1 MSERL
6 VKRVN
11 VVGRGSLSVI
21 IPKRWAEVLGL
32 RPGDRVSM
40 VFDGSKVVI
49 TPYGGEGAAE
59 DVNIMVEVDREEVAL
74 RKLVAS
80 YFEGVTR
87 VRVRSG
93 YEELVKL
100 SERLREVV
108 PSFLLMGNPQSTVH
122 EVVFT
127 DVEARL
133 PELLRN
139 FEPVVYRA
147 LEEIEEVGYPGPM
160 YREFMRKYLH
170 LLRVIKSSA
179 AQGSLDTYEAVDL
192 ALALEY
198 VKELI
203 DSVARLGRARVEVDE
218 ALGQVLES
226 ARALIGAI
234 LAEDVESATAVAD
247 KVLRALD
254 GIHCSTEACSS
265 LKYLATRMSEIVLG
279 RCIRSKACRC
289 KYFFPKV

>member
-21 IPKRWAEVLGL
+21 LPKRWTEALGL
-32 RPGDRVSM
+32 KPGDRVSM
-40 VFDGSKVVI
+40 VFDGSRVVL

-59 DVNIMVEVDREEVAL
+59 EVNIMVEVDSEEVAL

-87 VRVRSG
+87 VKVRSG
-93 YEELVKL
+93 YEEVVKL
-100 SERLREVV
+100 SERLRDVV
-108 PSFLLMGNPQSTVH
+108 PGFLLMGNPQSTVH

-127 DVEARL
+127 DVEASL
-133 PELLRN
+133 PELLKS

-147 LEEIEEVGYPGPM
+147 LEEVEEVGGPGPM

-170 LLRVIKSSA
+170 LLRAIKYGA

-198 VKELI
+198 IRELV
-203 DSVARLGRARVEVDE
+203 DSIARLGRGVIEVDTT
-218 ALGQVLES
+218 LGQVLDS
-226 ARALIGAI
+226 ARALVGAV
-234 LAEDVESATAVAD
+234 LAEDVESATALAD
-247 KVLRALD
+247 KVLQILD
-254 GIHCSTEACSS
+254 TIHCDTETCSS

-279 RCIRSKACRC
+279 RCIRSRACRC

>member
-21 IPKRWAEVLGL
+21 LPKRWAEALGL
-32 RPGDRVSM
+32 KPGDRVSM
-40 VFDGSKVVI
+40 VFDGSRVVL
-49 TPYGGEGAAE
+49 TPYSSEGTAE
-59 DVNIMVEVDREEVAL
+59 EMNIMVEVDSEEVAL

-87 VRVRSG
+87 VKVRSG
-93 YEELVKL
+93 YEEVVKL
-100 SERLREVV
+100 SERLRDVV
-108 PSFLLMGNPQSTVH
+108 PSFVLMSNPQSTVH

-127 DVEARL
+127 DVEAGL
-133 PELLRN
+133 PELLKT

-147 LEEIEEVGYPGPM
+147 LEEIEEIGSSGPM

-170 LLRVIKSSA
+170 LLRAIKYRA

-192 ALALEY
+192 SLALEY
-198 VKELI
+198 IRELI
-203 DSVARLGRARVEVDE
+203 DSVARLGRDRVEVDT
-218 ALGQVLES
+218 ALGQVLDS
-226 ARALIGAI
+226 ARALVGAI

-247 KVLRALD
+247 KVLQVLD
-254 GIHCSTEACSS
+254 AIYCNTDACNS

-279 RCIRSKACRC
+279 RCIRSRACRC

>member
-21 IPKRWAEVLGL
+21 LPKRWAEALGL
-32 RPGDRVSM
+32 KPGDRVNLI
-40 VFDGSKVVI
+40 FDGSRVVL
-49 TPYGGEGAAE
+49 TPYGSEGAAE
-59 DVNIMVEVDREEVAL
+59 EMSIMVKVDKEEVAL
-74 RKLVAS
+74 RKLTAS

-87 VRVRSG
+87 VKVRSD
-93 YEELVKL
+93 YDALVRL
-100 SERLREVV
+100 SERLRDVV
-108 PSFLLMGNPQSTVH
+108 PSFVLMGDPQSTVH

-127 DVEARL
+127 DVEASL
-133 PELLRN
+133 PDLLRA
-139 FEPVVYRA
+139 FDSIVYRA

-170 LLRVIKSSA
+170 LLRTIKHSA

-203 DSVARLGRARVEVDE
+203 DVVSRLGRDRIEVDTE
-218 ALGQVLES
+218 LGQVLDS
-226 ARALIGAI
+226 AKALVGAI
-234 LAEDVESATAVAD
+234 LVEDVESATAVAD
-247 KVLRALD
+247 KVLQILD
-254 GIHCSTEACSS
+254 EIPCTTDACSS

>member
-1 MSERL
+1 M

-21 IPKRWAEVLGL
+21 LPKRWAEALGL
-32 RPGDRVSM
+32 KPGDRVNL
-40 VFDGSKVVI
+40 VFDGSRVVL
-49 TPYGGEGAAE
+49 TPYSSEGAAE
-59 DVNIMVEVDREEVAL
+59 EMNIMVEVDSEEVAL

-87 VRVRSG
+87 VKVRSG
-93 YEELVKL
+93 YEEVVKL
-100 SERLREVV
+100 SERLRDVV
-108 PSFLLMGNPQSTVH
+108 PGFVLMGNPQSTVH

-127 DVEARL
+127 DVETSL
-133 PELLRN
+133 PELLKT

-147 LEEIEEVGYPGPM
+147 LEEIEEVGSPGPM

-170 LLRVIKSSA
+170 LLRAIKYGA

-198 VKELI
+198 IRELV
-203 DSVARLGRARVEVDE
+203 DSVARLERSRVEVDA
-218 ALGQVLES
+218 ALGQVLDS
-226 ARALIGAI
+226 ARALVGAI
-234 LAEDVESATAVAD
+234 LAEDVESATAVTD
-247 KVLRALD
+247 KVLQILD
-254 GIHCSTEACSS
+254 TIHCGTEACSS

>member
-1 MSERL
+1 L

-21 IPKRWAEVLGL
+21 LPKRWAEALGL
-32 RPGDRVSM
+32 KPGDRVNL
-40 VFDGSKVVI
+40 VFDGSRVVL
-49 TPYGGEGAAE
+49 TPYSSEGAAE
-59 DVNIMVEVDREEVAL
+59 EMNIMVEVGSEEVAL

-87 VRVRSG
+87 VKVRSG
-93 YEELVKL
+93 YEEVVKL
-100 SERLREVV
+100 SERLRDVV
-108 PSFLLMGNPQSTVH
+108 PGFVLMGNPQSTVH

-127 DVEARL
+127 DVETSL
-133 PELLRN
+133 PELLKT

-147 LEEIEEVGYPGPM
+147 LEEIEEVGSPGPM

-170 LLRVIKSSA
+170 LLRAIKYGA

-198 VKELI
+198 IRELV
-203 DSVARLGRARVEVDE
+203 DSVARLERSRVEVDA
-218 ALGQVLES
+218 ALGQVLDS
-226 ARALIGAI
+226 ARALVGAI

-247 KVLRALD
+247 KVLQILD
-254 GIHCSTEACSS
+254 TIHCGTEACSS

>member
-1 MSERL
+1 M

-21 IPKRWAEVLGL
+21 LPKRWAEALGL
-32 RPGDRVSM
+32 KPGDRVNL
-40 VFDGSKVVI
+40 VFDGSRVVL
-49 TPYGGEGAAE
+49 TPYSSEGAAE
-59 DVNIMVEVDREEVAL
+59 EMNIMVEVGSEEVAL

-87 VRVRSG
+87 VKVRSG
-93 YEELVKL
+93 YEEVVKL
-100 SERLREVV
+100 SERLRDVV
-108 PSFLLMGNPQSTVH
+108 PGFVLMGNPQSTVH

-127 DVEARL
+127 DVETSL
-133 PELLRN
+133 PELLKT

-147 LEEIEEVGYPGPM
+147 LEEIEEVGSPGPM

-170 LLRVIKSSA
+170 LLRAIKYGA

-198 VKELI
+198 IRELV
-203 DSVARLGRARVEVDE
+203 DSVARLERSRVEVDA
-218 ALGQVLES
+218 ALGQVLDS
-226 ARALIGAI
+226 ARALVGAI

-247 KVLRALD
+247 KVLQILD
-254 GIHCSTEACSS
+254 TIHCGTEACSS

>member
-21 IPKRWAEVLGL
+21 LPKRWAEALGL
-32 RPGDRVSM
+32 KPGDRVNL
-40 VFDGSKVVI
+40 VFDGSRVVL
-49 TPYGGEGAAE
+49 TPYGGEGTAE
-59 DVNIMVEVDREEVAL
+59 EMNIMVEVDKEEVAL

-87 VRVRSG
+87 IKVRSD
-93 YEELVKL
+93 YDALVRL
-100 SERLREVV
+100 SERLRDAV
-108 PSFLLMGNPQSTVH
+108 PSFVLMGNPQSTVH

-127 DVEARL
+127 DVEASL
-133 PELLRN
+133 LDLLRA
-139 FEPVVYRA
+139 FESIVYRA

-170 LLRVIKSSA
+170 LLRTIKYSA

-203 DSVARLGRARVEVDE
+203 DVVSRLGRGRIEVDTE
-218 ALGQVLES
+218 VGQVLDS
-226 ARALIGAI
+226 AKTLVGAI
-234 LAEDVESATAVAD
+234 LAEDVESATAVASR
-247 KVLRALD
+247 VLQILD
-254 GIHCSTEACSS
+254 GIPCTTDACGS

>member
-21 IPKRWAEVLGL
+21 LPKRWAEALGL
-32 RPGDRVSM
+32 KPGDRVNL
-40 VFDGSKVVI
+40 VFDGSRVVL
-49 TPYGGEGAAE
+49 TPYSSEGAAE
-59 DVNIMVEVDREEVAL
+59 EMNIMVEVGSEEVAL

-87 VRVRSG
+87 VKVRSG
-93 YEELVKL
+93 YEEVVKL
-100 SERLREVV
+100 SERLRDVV
-108 PSFLLMGNPQSTVH
+108 PGFVLMGNPQSTVH

-127 DVEARL
+127 DVETSL
-133 PELLRN
+133 PELLKT

-147 LEEIEEVGYPGPM
+147 LEEIEEVGSPGPM

-170 LLRVIKSSA
+170 LLRAIKYGA

-198 VKELI
+198 IRELV
-203 DSVARLGRARVEVDE
+203 DSVARLERSRVEVDA
-218 ALGQVLES
+218 ALGQVLDS
-226 ARALIGAI
+226 ARALVGAI

-247 KVLRALD
+247 KVLQILD
-254 GIHCSTEACSS
+254 TIHCGTEACSS